1 MKAWILCVYKEIE
14 LLQQQEQK
22 NNGKE
27 FEEQQFIYNLD
38 WEL

>member
-27 FEEQQFIYNLD
+27 FEEQHFIYNLH
-38 WEL
+38 WAL